1 MFQLWVRA
9 LSGRRTR
16 GGFGVLSITATTTL
30 QGYSNNS
37 AAKICA
43 NQEITHLGSADVQ
56 GEKGTGYAKKNSDFY
71 LFALFHCLC
80 FLFAV
85 EDFFC
90 FFYFDYLIFSGS
102 LLNSLVDTCILTR
115 CLVPSYWKLQHFPQP
130 LVFQNVGQFCT
141 MSGQEM
147 EGKSEEL
154 SASCSDIKSD
164 QNEADFD
171 TKVDIGAKEPTTKPR
186 KPIDFTK
193 IDIHKLPTV
202 IIIGRPNVG
211 KSALFNRLVVLVILY
226 FIQYLY

>member
-1 MFQLWVRA
+1 MVLEFFQLPPPPLCKA
-9 LSGRRTR
+9 IA
-16 GGFGVLSITATTTL
+16 ITQL
-30 QGYSNNS
+30 L
-37 AAKICA
+37 KF
-43 NQEITHLGSADVQ
+43 VQ
-56 GEKGTGYAKKNSDFY
+56 IKKLLIWAQLMFKGKKVPDMQKTKKKKNSDFY

-85 EDFFC
+85 EDFF

-102 LLNSLVDTCILTR
+102 LLNSLAETCILTR
-115 CLVPSYWKLQHFPQP
+115 CLVPSYWKLQHFPHP

-154 SASCSDIKSD
+154 SASCSDIRSD

-171 TKVDIGAKEPTTKPR
+171 TKVDIGVKEPTTKPR

>member
-1 MFQLWVRA
+1 MIFIYLHYFIVCVSCLLW
-9 LSGRRTR
+9 
-16 GGFGVLSITATTTL
+16 
-30 QGYSNNS
+30 
-37 AAKICA
+37 KI
-43 NQEITHLGSADVQ
+43 
-56 GEKGTGYAKKNSDFY
+56 
-71 LFALFHCLC
+71 
-80 FLFAV
+80 
-85 EDFFC
+85 FF

-102 LLNSLVDTCILTR
+102 LLNSLAETCILTR
-115 CLVPSYWKLQHFPQP
+115 CLVPSYWKLQHFPHP

-171 TKVDIGAKEPTTKPR
+171 TKVDIGVKEPTTKPR